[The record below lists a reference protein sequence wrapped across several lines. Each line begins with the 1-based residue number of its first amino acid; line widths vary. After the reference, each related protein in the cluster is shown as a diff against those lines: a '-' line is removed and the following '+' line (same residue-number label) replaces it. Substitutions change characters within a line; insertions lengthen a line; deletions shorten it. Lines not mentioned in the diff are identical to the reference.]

1 MSNTSRR
8 RLITSAGAA
17 AGLAVT
23 ARVAG
28 QYDLIPPDAAG
39 LYGCGH
45 TLTYAAQRLLI
56 GDANAREFQPA
67 QITKVPHQKGVP
79 PKAPEF
85 RELQANGFKDW
96 TLKVDGLVDRPAI
109 FSMEQL
115 KSYPRST
122 QITQLICEEGWS
134 YIAEWA
140 GAALAHILETA
151 GAKPQAKYVV
161 YYSMDKRIEAID
173 MAEARHRQTLI
184 AYGMNGGDIP
194 VGHGGPLR
202 LRAPRQLGYKN
213 RKFLTRITL
222 AESLDQ
228 FPMNYKYS
236 WYAGI

>member
-1 MSNTSRR
+1 MRKTSRR
-8 RLITSAGAA
+8 NLIASAAGVAGAT
-17 AGLAVT
+17 LF
-23 ARVAG
+23 AR
-28 QYDLIPPDAAG
+28 QYDLIPPDAAS

-56 GDANAREFQPA
+56 GNANAREFKPS
-67 QITKVPHQKGVP
+67 QITKVPHQKGSP
-79 PKAPEF
+79 PKAPEY
-85 RELQANGFKDW
+85 RQLQANGFKDW
-96 TLKVDGLVDRPAI
+96 TLKVDGLVASPAV
-109 FSMEQL
+109 FSMDQL

-134 YIAEWA
+134 YIAEWS
-140 GAALAHILETA
+140 GVPLAHILDIA
-151 GAKPQAKYVV
+151 GAQPTTKYVV
-161 YYSMDKRIEAID
+161 YYTMDNRIEAID
-173 MAEARHRQTLI
+173 IAEARHPQTLI
-184 AYGMNGGDIP
+184 AHGMNGADIP

-222 AESLDQ
+222 AESLDS